1 MTAPS
6 RVRVFA
12 GAAEAVGGSEFTLEI
27 SSIGELLAALNP
39 GGDAHVA
46 EVLARCSFLVDG
58 ARTSDPGAQLAPGA
72 SVDVLPPF
80 AGG

>member
-1 MTAPS
+1 MSAPS

-12 GAAEAVGGSEFTLEI
+12 GAAEAVGGTEFAIEAD
-27 SSIGELLAALNP
+27 SVAGLLRELNP
-39 GGDAHVA
+39 NADAHIA

-58 ARTSDPGAQLAPGA
+58 VRTSDPESSIAPGA

>member
-1 MTAPS
+1 MSASS

-12 GAAEAVGGSEFTLEI
+12 GAAEAVGGSEFTLEVD
-27 SSIGELLAALNP
+27 SIGALLRELNP
-39 GGDAHVA
+39 ADDAHIA

-58 ARTSDPGAQLAPGA
+58 VRTSNPEAPISPGAP
-72 SVDVLPPF
+72 VDVLPPF